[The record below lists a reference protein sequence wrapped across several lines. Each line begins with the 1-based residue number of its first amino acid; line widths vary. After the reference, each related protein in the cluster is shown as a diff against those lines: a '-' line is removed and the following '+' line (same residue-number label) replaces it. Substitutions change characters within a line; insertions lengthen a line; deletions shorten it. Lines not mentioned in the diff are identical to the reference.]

1 VTGDRTTLTMR
12 CLSASRSKQESLAL
26 GNFLHELRGTGVR
39 TGWGL
44 VGITNWKRFA
54 EKLDRYLAKQD
65 H

>member
-1 VTGDRTTLTMR
+1 MR